1 VGFGVGLGWGLGV
14 GLGVGVEVEGELEP
28 GAGTWVV
35 GVDSVLW
42 NRDGPPHEARIKVRI
57 RMQTKRPAVRCK
69 RPPYE

>member
-1 VGFGVGLGWGLGV
+1 
-14 GLGVGVEVEGELEP
+14 VGVEVEGELEP

-42 NRDGPPHEARIKVRI
+42 NRDGPPHEARVKVRI